1 MGSEFSYHDCRR
13 SRGGRRSGR
22 LTPALHPSGFVLEG
36 VEGRGVCVSAVR
48 ARAHVVAEHTEVP
61 DAPDPDEIHAVRHV
75 VVLAPRCPRQLLA
88 ALPAARR
95 VLQHGRLRED
105 LDGAVHHG
113 EVRRVRELVAV
124 HDVDLLSDVGP
135 HVIADPP
142 GNQHSIR
149 IHLQGPIIVLETAAG
164 DNLVP
169 DSHEELGV
177 ASGAILGGAD
187 LDLRDQDRLHC
198 DIILGAQSRV
208 LGRKHVVAVA
218 LENACIGI
226 KDGLQQ
232 WAFVAARHE
241 EREAIQRGP
250 ALHSQAPALRA
261 ESVAAPGPVAV
272 VRIRRRVAC
281 GLASAPVLVLQ
292 VALCSDL
299 LATLRSHAILALLR
313 ANLGYPGRH
322 HAGCRRR
329 GIVA

>member
-250 ALHSQAPALRA
+250 TLHSKAPALRA
-261 ESVAAPGPVAV
+261 ASFTGPGPVAV
-272 VRIRRRVAC
+272 VRVR
-281 GLASAPVLVLQ
+281 
-292 VALCSDL
+292 
-299 LATLRSHAILALLR
+299 
-313 ANLGYPGRH
+313 
-322 HAGCRRR
+322 
-329 GIVA
+329 